1 MTPTLLAGWR
11 SCTGERASAS
21 QIRALEVV
29 DSLVRSHP
37 AKGISRMGVFG
48 ELRGLGKAF
57 WDRGEL
63 NGVGKFVRSAG
74 DLAGLDNIA
83 NVGERLATLG
93 AQVPDTKLLRHA
105 AGSDI
110 LDAGQSVIEGMRLTT
125 GIGEP
130 EDGERFGQGW
140 SRFNH
145 AGDTLTSAL
154 PDDSWAGAGAN
165 AYVDQNLAQAGR
177 TDSVALLDRGV
188 QTVIAREAYQVKYHR
203 DKIDD
208 QSNFLSDLSY
218 VTVAMGLVPGVGK
231 AMKAATEVAAVNAAL
246 DMCSLELYQLSRE
259 ANQNAAELEQAI
271 GRYEGVAQTAKL
283 KLTGTA
289 GSPAAAPQ
297 DAAVCSEADADVD
310 RLNPPVAVRLNADR
324 RPTPP
329 AATTPPE

>member
-1 MTPTLLAGWR
+1 
-11 SCTGERASAS
+11 
-21 QIRALEVV
+21 
-29 DSLVRSHP
+29 
-37 AKGISRMGVFG
+37 
-48 ELRGLGKAF
+48 
-57 WDRGEL
+57 
-63 NGVGKFVRSAG
+63 
-74 DLAGLDNIA
+74 
-83 NVGERLATLG
+83 
-93 AQVPDTKLLRHA
+93 
-105 AGSDI
+105 
-110 LDAGQSVIEGMRLTT
+110 MRLTT

-165 AYVDQNLAQAGR
+165 AYVDQNRTHAGR
-177 TDSVALLDRGV
+177 TNTVALLDRGV

-246 DMCSLELYQLSRE
+246 DICSLELYQLSRE
-259 ANQNAAELEQAI
+259 TNQNAAELEQAI
-271 GRYEGVAQTAKL
+271 GLYEGVAQTAKL

-289 GSPAAAPQ
+289 GSPPAAPQ
-297 DAAVCSEADADVD
+297 DAPVDGEADADVD
-310 RLNPPVAVRLNADR
+310 RLNAPVTVRLNPDR
-324 RPTPP
+324 QPTPP